1 MSDPRRRVLIIK
13 LGALGDIM
21 IATPVIRRIQQ
32 AEDAAALTI
41 LTGDRYA
48 PIFRHWP
55 GLTVQNLGPGG
66 ISGAWQLLRW
76 LRGAGFDRVYDL
88 QCNDRSRLLCAASG
102 IPELIGNAPV
112 FPYTGYPPPAAGPHP
127 FARLNTVLAVAG
139 VPPAEPCP
147 WLPATREHTAKV
159 DAWLEAQALCTRPMV
174 LLHAGASPRWHS
186 KRWPYYPALAVRL
199 HDWGYAIIWIG
210 AEPDVALNRSLA
222 ARMGI
227 DATGLFSVCEL
238 AELGRRAR
246 LAITNDSGPMHILSA
261 SGIPVYAFF
270 GPTDPARSH
279 ALGQAQRVLSHAVVC
294 SPCHLPQ
301 CPAER
306 GHACL
311 RDLPVEAVLARLRD
325 DGFGP

>member
-1 MSDPRRRVLIIK
+1 MSGPRRRVLIIK

-32 AEDAAALTI
+32 AEDAAAITI

-48 PIFRHWP
+48 PIFGRWP
-55 GLTVQNLGPGG
+55 GLTAQTAGPGG
-66 ISGAWQLLRW
+66 IRGVWHLLRW
-76 LRGAGFDRVYDL
+76 MRGARFARVYDL

-102 IPELIGNAPV
+102 ITERIGNAPI
-112 FPYTGYPPPAAGPHP
+112 FPYTGYPPPAERHHP
-127 FARLNTVLAVAG
+127 FERLNAMLAAAG
-139 VPPAEPCP
+139 VPPAEPRP
-147 WLPATREHTAKV
+147 WLPATREQTAKV
-159 DAWLEAQALCTRPMV
+159 DAWLEAQALGARPIA
-174 LLHAGASPRWHS
+174 LLHAGASPRWDS
-186 KRWPYYPALAVRL
+186 KRWPYYPALAARL

-210 AEPDVALNRSLA
+210 AEPDATLNRALA
-222 ARMGI
+222 ARIGI

-246 LAITNDSGPMHILSA
+246 LAITSDSGPMHILSA

-270 GPTDPARSH
+270 GPTDPVRSH
-279 ALGQAQRVLSHAVVC
+279 ALGQAQRVLAHAVVC

-301 CPAER
+301 CPPQR

-311 RDLPVEAVLARLRD
+311 RDLPVEAVLARLRK
-325 DGFGP
+325 DGLAL